1 MKPFIISTDAS
12 DYALG
17 AILSQGS
24 IGEDLPIAYAS
35 RTLSQTE
42 INHNTTEKELLAI
55 IFAIKN
61 FRPYVYRQ
69 KFTLITDHRSLIW
82 LDQLKDPTMGSR
94 LARWKIKLQEYNYK
108 IAFKPGKV
116 ILWSSV
122 IYRMKLNQGK

>member
-82 LDQLKDPTMGSR
+82 LDQLKDPTMGTR